1 VAHFAAG
8 GSIVAAVSHVAKST
22 AKSTEDAA
30 AYVGAFAAEWRERSE
45 RFAWVRALTDAQV
58 SLVIRRIEFLRKLR
72 GMRGTASSALNRSPS
87 SSKKDPGKIR
97 PLFSNIVA
105 GKYPAHQNYRCRL
118 FQVDVIVLPYVEV
131 VQHKGKWRLIRPK
144 FLPNGKRGKGDEAT
158 PRNTLLLTCV
168 CVGTRFALAEIVKNQ
183 TKGSHADADDVLKA
197 FKVIFEKILR
207 TFDERLEWE
216 SKAEQGEYYE
226 PDNFDADVPFYT
238 DERALI
244 RPLPPSGT
252 HRETWL
258 SALELLTEH
267 ATERREVRAPWERT
281 KPRII
286 FMSDAGDFKRCA
298 LWLQR
303 PQNIKALWDE
313 KVGDATSIPFDVDV
327 GYPDDHPE
335 WQRERVISWCVV
347 NKSAVRRLSMQIVE
361 RFHRTLRAMLAIYYK
376 LYTRLPTQPPDKRQ
390 AIARAIRS
398 YNDSFHRTTKL
409 PPVELW
415 RGLPRGTCADER
427 LVYPGMLQPSRQ
439 RPTFASL
446 ESFGRGSRVEALAGK
461 DDMAN
466 KQQVH
471 RTPGLLVEDK
481 NHCTLELRPSGVAWL
496 LEAELAQ
503 ISRVARGTVASD
515 EIAEA
520 IPEAASK
527 YAAAQTE
534 QTRRAALVGIIA
546 EEIAARYAAR
556 SLRCTGVTEAAAM
569 WHARRVARQV
579 LQTYPDAVVEHVG
592 ALRRGLTDDLVVRL
606 IVVDDTHGFT
616 VGALDGL
623 LGGDYVFIKSTNHR
637 SRVYV
642 AKAGPGEFWRLVEI
656 YLTQTKQRKRV
667 SEGPQNPPEW
677 LELLVLASAPP
688 YSVLLPVAP
697 TCKAQLEGKENHGLK
712 LHDLKTPYALYVRL
726 GFGHLACARDHLT
739 IDGLRDEQAT
749 ALGPLGLLGPQ
760 ADDSEPGASAVA
772 PVAQNG
778 PLGDCGTGPE
788 GNAFYDHATGR
799 WVHVWRNSP
808 VPPWMLRHEA

>member
-1 VAHFAAG
+1 
-8 GSIVAAVSHVAKST
+8 
-22 AKSTEDAA
+22 
-30 AYVGAFAAEWRERSE
+30 
-45 RFAWVRALTDAQV
+45 
-58 SLVIRRIEFLRKLR
+58 
-72 GMRGTASSALNRSPS
+72 
-87 SSKKDPGKIR
+87 
-97 PLFSNIVA
+97 
-105 GKYPAHQNYRCRL
+105 
-118 FQVDVIVLPYVEV
+118 
-131 VQHKGKWRLIRPK
+131 
-144 FLPNGKRGKGDEAT
+144 
-158 PRNTLLLTCV
+158 V
-168 CVGTRFALAEIVKNQ
+168 CVGTRFALAEIVKNH

-197 FKVIFEKILR
+197 FKVIFERIIR

-216 SKAEQGEYYE
+216 SAAELGGYYE
-226 PDNFDADVPFYT
+226 PGDFDADAPFYT

-244 RPLPPSGT
+244 RPLPPVGT

-267 ATERREVRAPWERT
+267 VRQRREVRAPWERT

-286 FMSDAGDFKRCA
+286 FMSDAGDFSRCA

-313 KVGDATSIPFDVDV
+313 KIRDATSIPFE
-327 GYPDDHPE
+327 GHSDHPE

-376 LYTRLPTQPPDKRQ
+376 LYTRLPTQPPDERQ
-390 AIARAIRS
+390 AIARAILS
-398 YNDSFHRTTKL
+398 YNDSVHRTTKL

-427 LVYPGMLQPSRQ
+427 LKYPGRLQPSRQ

-446 ESFGRGSRVEALAGK
+446 ESFGRDSRVEALAGK

-471 RTPGLLVEDK
+471 RTPGLLVAHK

-520 IPEAASK
+520 IAEAASK

-534 QTRRAALVGIIA
+534 QLRREALVGII
-546 EEIAARYAAR
+546 EEKVAARYAAR
-556 SLRCTGVTEAAAM
+556 SLRCTGVTLDAAM
-569 WHARRVARQV
+569 WHARRVARRV
-579 LQTYPDAVVEHVG
+579 LQTYRNAVVEHVG

-606 IVVDDTHGFT
+606 LVVDDTKGFT
-616 VGALDGL
+616 VGVLDGL
-623 LGGDYVFIKSTNHR
+623 LGDDYVLIGSTNHR

-726 GFGHLACARDHLT
+726 GFGHLACARDHRT
-739 IDGLRDEQAT
+739 IDGLRNEQAT
-749 ALGPLGLLGPQ
+749 ALGPLGPLGPQ